1 MKQPG
6 EGKRPAADRALPLVD
21 TINALLPQTQCTRCG
36 YQGCKPYAQ
45 ALAEGD
51 TINKCPP
58 GGAVTIRALAELL
71 HKDILPL
78 DPVHGREGPYTVAV
92 IREAECIGCTKC
104 IQACPVDAILGS
116 AKQMHTV
123 IANECTGCDLCIAPC
138 PVDCIDMRAVPSAP
152 VTEPQH
158 WQELRRRA
166 AQYKSR
172 YDFNQARKAAEQLA
186 GEQRRAERAALAR
199 QKQEST
205 QDKAVADAKA
215 TIAAA
220 LERVKAKKA
229 LQQTPAPAPAAAKDQ
244 DQQ

>member
-1 MKQPG
+1 VT
-6 EGKRPAADRALPLVD
+6 ALID

-36 YQGCKPYAQ
+36 HQGCKPYAQ

-51 TINKCPP
+51 AINKCPP
-58 GGAVTIRALAELL
+58 GGAATIRALSQLL
-71 HKDILPL
+71 AQPILPL
-78 DPVHGREGPYTVAV
+78 DPVHGVEGPRTIAV

-123 IANECTGCDLCIAPC
+123 IESECTGCDLCVAPC
-138 PVDCIDMRAVPSAP
+138 PVDCIDMVPLPAPTATEEQAWNGLRQRAV
-152 VTEPQH
+152 H
-158 WQELRRRA
+158 
-166 AQYKSR
+166 YKAR
-172 YDFNQARKAAEQLA
+172 YDFNLARKAQEKAQD
-186 GEQRRAERAALAR
+186 EQRRAERAALAQ
-199 QKQEST
+199 QKHN
-205 QDKAVADAKA
+205 AAAAADAKA

-229 LQQTPAPAPAAAKDQ
+229 LQQPQQPPAKNDKDQ

>member
-1 MKQPG
+1 MQIQ
-6 EGKRPAADRALPLVD
+6 VD
-21 TINALLPQTQCTRCG
+21 AINALLPQTQCTRCG

-51 TINKCPP
+51 AINKCPP
-58 GGAVTIRALAELL
+58 GGAVTIRALADFL
-71 HKDILPL
+71 HKDFLPL
-78 DPVHGREGPYTVAV
+78 DPAHGREGPRTVAV

-123 IANECTGCDLCIAPC
+123 IAAECTGCDLCVAPC
-138 PVDCIDMRAVPSAP
+138 PVDCIDMVALPSP
-152 VTEPQH
+152 PLTDQQQ

-166 AQYKSR
+166 VHYKSR
-172 YDFNQARKAAEQLA
+172 YDFNQARKAEAQTASER
-186 GEQRRAERAALAR
+186 RRAERAALAKH
-199 QKQEST
+199 KQEHP
-205 QDKAVADAKA
+205 QDKTAADAKA

-220 LERVKAKKA
+220 LERVKTKKA
-229 LQQTPAPAPAAAKDQ
+229 LQQAPKPTAPPDRDQ